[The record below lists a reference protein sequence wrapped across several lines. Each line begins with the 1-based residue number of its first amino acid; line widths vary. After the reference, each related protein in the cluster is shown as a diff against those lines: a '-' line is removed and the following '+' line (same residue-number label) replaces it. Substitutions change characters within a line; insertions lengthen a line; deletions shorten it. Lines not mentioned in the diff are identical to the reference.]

1 MRRMFIVS
9 FLLLTTASIVR
20 AQSSSL
26 PNPKIAFLKSMAVP
40 GWGHHYVDKSDWQRG
55 KFHLGI
61 DAALILSYVG
71 LTIYRNNTR
80 QNWQTY
86 GQSKAGVPIKGR
98 SRDFQ
103 IAVGNYENLDAYND
117 YQLRRRQWDNLIKN
131 LPKNSW
137 NWSNK
142 SQRSRYNQLRDRFE
156 GINNQLPAILG
167 LMILNRVISGISAFN
182 RAKKKGRL
190 ANSTVYLTPYHYKSG
205 IVANLKI
212 RF

>member
-1 MRRMFIVS
+1 MRRIFFLS
-9 FLLLTTASIVR
+9 FLLLITAALGR
-20 AQSSSL
+20 AQSSST
-26 PNPKIAFLKSMAVP
+26 PDPKVAFLKSMAVP
-40 GWGHHYVDKSDWQRG
+40 GWGHHYVDKSNWQRG

-71 LTIYRNNTR
+71 LRIYRNNV
-80 QNWQTY
+80 QHNWYTY

-98 SRDFQ
+98 SRNFQ

-117 YQLRRRQWDNLIKN
+117 YQLRNRQWNQLIKDT
-131 LPKNSW
+131 PKNSW

-142 SQRSRYNQLRDRFE
+142 SQRSRYKQLRDRYE
-156 GINNQLPAILG
+156 GIDNQLPAILR
-167 LMILNRVISGISAFN
+167 LMVLNRVISWISAFN
-182 RAKKKGRL
+182 RAKKKGEL
-190 ANSTVYLTPYHYKSG
+190 ANSRVYVTPYRYQSG